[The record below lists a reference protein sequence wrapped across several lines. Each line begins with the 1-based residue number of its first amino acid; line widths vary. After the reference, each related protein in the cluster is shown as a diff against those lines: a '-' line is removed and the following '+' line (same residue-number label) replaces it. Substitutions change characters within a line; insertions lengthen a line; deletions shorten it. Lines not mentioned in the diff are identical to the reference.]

1 MKLSTKLIILVF
13 VSSLIGIVSMSVAF
27 YQVSKTF
34 YKNQLQQDIEFRMQA
49 HLDVIEDDFSHHTLH
64 HVVLMEKRG
73 SESSFIIFDQ
83 NFGVIDHSYPID
95 SERLIFYRDWVSQ
108 VGTSKKTEFVETVAH
123 HIPHIWAA
131 VPIKQNAAVV
141 GYLFID
147 QDTGEFEQAK
157 SQLLFIRSL

>member
-13 VSSLIGIVSMSVAF
+13 VSSLVGIVSMSVAF

-83 NFGVIDHSYPID
+83 NFGVIDHS
-95 SERLIFYRDWVSQ
+95 
-108 VGTSKKTEFVETVAH
+108 
-123 HIPHIWAA
+123 
-131 VPIKQNAAVV
+131 
-141 GYLFID
+141 
-147 QDTGEFEQAK
+147 
-157 SQLLFIRSL
+157 